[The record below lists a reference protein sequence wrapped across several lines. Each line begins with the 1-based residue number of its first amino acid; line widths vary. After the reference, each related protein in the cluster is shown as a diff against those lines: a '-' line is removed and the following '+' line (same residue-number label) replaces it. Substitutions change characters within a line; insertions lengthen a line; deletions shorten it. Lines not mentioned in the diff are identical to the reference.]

1 MPGHNKGSKVEEVS
15 FVSLIPYPV
24 DYLGHVEARTVKN
37 RP

>member
-24 DYLGHVEARTVKN
+24 DYLG
-37 RP
+37 PI